1 MAIRTLKDTGS
12 EYPIPCEVD
21 GSVYSLIAND
31 CVIAG
36 RGDEF
41 TLNYTSSS
49 LIASIKKGS
58 QAILCGNAFWITT
71 DESITLIS
79 NSTFY
84 LCLRID
90 TSQPNGQTGL
100 LVCLTESAMKSDN
113 INEGGIRDMALYQI
127 VTSSSGVTT
136 CTDVRKICSS
146 TEYATKA
153 YVSEQISSAI
163 GNTINGEY

>member
-12 EYPIPCEVD
+12 AYPIPCEVD
-21 GSVYSLIAND
+21 ASVYSLITSD
-31 CVIAG
+31 CVIG
-36 RGDEF
+36 DRGDEF

-49 LIASIKKGS
+49 LIGTIKKGS
-58 QAILCGNAFWITT
+58 QAVLCGNAFWITE
-71 DESITLIS
+71 DESVTMPAS
-79 NSTFY
+79 STFNI
-84 LCLRID
+84 CLRID
-90 TSQPNGQTGL
+90 TSKPTGQTGS

-146 TEYATKA
+146 TEYATKT
-153 YVSEQISSAI
+153 YVDEQIGNAI
-163 GNTINGEY
+163 DGEY

>member
-21 GSVYSLIAND
+21 GSVYSLITSD
-31 CVIAG
+31 CVIAE

-49 LIASIKKGS
+49 LIVSIKKGS
-58 QAILCGNAFWITT
+58 QALLCGNAFWITA
-71 DESITLIS
+71 DESITLTA

-90 TSQPNGQTGL
+90 TSQPNGQTGSL
-100 LVCLTESAMKSDN
+100 ACLTESAMKSGN
-113 INEGGIRDMALYQI
+113 INEGGIRDMALYKI
-127 VTSSSGVTT
+127 TTSSSGVTT
-136 CTDVRKICSS
+136 CDDVRNICSAS
-146 TEYATKA
+146 NYATKD
-153 YVSEQISSAI
+153 YVDTQI
-163 GNTINGEY
+163 GNAINGEY